1 MAKKKKEE
9 IDELR
14 EERDS
19 IVKQPITEEMKS
31 SYIDYSMSVIVSRAL
46 PDVRDGLK
54 PSQRRILVAMNDL
67 GLTPGSR
74 YRKSAK
80 IAGQTTGDYHPHGE
94 QIAYPTMVKMAQDFS
109 MRYTLVDGQGNFGSI
124 DGDPAAQMRYTEA
137 RMDKITGAMIDDLS
151 KGTVIYR
158 PNYDGTT
165 LEPTVLPT
173 LFPNLICNGVDG
185 IAVGMAT
192 KIPPHNL
199 GEVVDALVEM
209 IDKGNKWEGTAV
221 YNNLRQE
228 REKTE
233 KTPQT
238 LSSTP
243 QDYLESYTN
252 ENDPNY
258 EKRVEELREMLGYNQ
273 LAIEEEEPETDGP
286 ITLYPQF
293 ESDISVDELIE
304 IIPGPDFP
312 TGGQIY
318 NREDIMTAYATG
330 RGRILIRAKA
340 TIEEA
345 SHGKYEIIVT
355 EVPYQVNKARMIKK
369 IARLVKDKK
378 IEGISDLR
386 DESNRE
392 GIRVVIEL
400 KRNSQPKTVLNK
412 LYKYTQ
418 MQKAFNANMIAL
430 VDNEPEMHNLKSIL
444 EHFLAHRIEV
454 TIRKNEYIIA
464 QKKYREHILEGL
476 KIALDNLDEII
487 KTIRESETQEKAK
500 TNLIKGFDLTDVQAQ
515 AILDMQLRRLAALER
530 QKIEDEYKEV
540 QKSIKELEALLADP
554 DKITKVVRKEL
565 LELKEKYGDERR
577 TKVFKGDVEE
587 IAEEDL
593 VAEEETFV
601 TVSHQGYIK
610 RMAPSTYK
618 TQKRGGK
625 GVIGAKTKEND
636 FIEHAITCSTHDEIV
651 FFTNQGKCFE
661 IKAYEIPEYGRTAK
675 GLPAVNLIQIDQDEL
690 ITAILTRSKKGFVD
704 EDQIQEDQVNDE
716 DGKDTDAKA
725 KKKSREE
732 KAAENKYLLMATKNG
747 ITKKT
752 EIGEFENIR
761 SNGLIAINLNKG
773 DELKWVRP
781 SSGDDQVIL
790 ISKYGR
796 SIRFHEED
804 VRDTGRNTKGVT
816 GIKFKQEDDEVISMD
831 IVRAE
836 EHRLLTISANGYGKM
851 TPLSKYPL
859 QGRAGQGVYTFR
871 VTDKTGNLVVART
884 LDTPDKEIV
893 LISRDGQVIRS
904 ELNEIAELGRHTSG
918 VKVMKLNKEDT
929 VAAMALM

>member
-1 MAKKKKEE
+1 MAKKKSKKEKIKE
-9 IDELR
+9 DLKKD
-14 EERDS
+14 RDKVVEQS
-19 IVKQPITEEMKS
+19 IVTEMKS
-31 SYIDYSMSVIVSRAL
+31 NYIDYSMSVIVTRAL

-80 IAGQTTGDYHPHGE
+80 IAGDTTGNYHPHGE
-94 QIAYPTMVKMAQDFS
+94 SIVYPTMVKMAQDFG

-124 DGDPAAQMRYTEA
+124 DGDSAAQMRYTEA
-137 RMDKITGAMIDDLS
+137 RMDKITKAMLDDLGN
-151 KGTVIYR
+151 GTVLYR

-165 LEPTVLPT
+165 VEPIVLPT
-173 LFPNLICNGVDG
+173 LFPNLICNGADG

-199 GEVVDALVEM
+199 NEVVDALVTM
-209 IDKGNKWEGTAV
+209 IDKGNKWEGTSI
-221 YNNLRQE
+221 YNNLRKE

-233 KTPQT
+233 DIPRTLENNPQ
-238 LSSTP
+238 S
-243 QDYLESYTN
+243 YLDSYIN
-252 ENDPNY
+252 PDDPKS
-258 EKRVEELREMLGYNQ
+258 EERAEELKETLGFND
-273 LAIEEEEPETDGP
+273 LAAKEEDPEKEGT

-293 ESDISVDELIE
+293 ESDISVEELIE

-318 NREDIMTAYATG
+318 NRKDIMTAYATG
-330 RGRILIRAKA
+330 RGRILTRAKA

-355 EVPYQVNKARMIKK
+355 EIPYQVNKARMIKK
-369 IARLVKDKK
+369 IAKLVKDKK

-400 KRNSQPKTVLNK
+400 KRTSQPKTVLNK

-430 VDNEPEMHNLKSIL
+430 VNDEPEVLNLKSIL

-454 TIRKNEYIIA
+454 TIRRFEYEIA
-464 QKKYREHILEGL
+464 QHKYREHILEGL

-500 TNLIKGFDLTDVQAQ
+500 TNLIKGFDLTEVQAQ
-515 AILDMQLRRLAALER
+515 AILNMQLRRLAALER
-530 QKIEDEYKEV
+530 KKIEQEYKDI
-540 QKSIKELEALLADP
+540 QKAIEELEALLANP
-554 DKITKVVRKEL
+554 DKIIKIVRKEL

-587 IAEEDL
+587 IEEEDL
-593 VAEEETFV
+593 IPEEETFV

-610 RMAPSTYK
+610 RMPPSKYK
-618 TQKRGGK
+618 VQKRGGK
-625 GVIGAKTKEND
+625 GIIGAKTKED
-636 FIEHAITCSTHDEIV
+636 DYIEHAITCSTHDEIV
-651 FFTNQGKCFE
+651 FFTNKGKCYQ
-661 IKAYEIPEYGRTAK
+661 IKAYEIPEYGRSAK
-675 GLPAVNLIQIDQDEL
+675 GLPAVNLIQLNQDDL
-690 ITAILTRSKKGFVD
+690 ITAILTRNKKGLVD
-704 EDQIQEDQVNDE
+704 EDQIQEEQ
-716 DGKDTDAKA
+716 A
-725 KKKSREE
+725 KKDSKR
-732 KAAENKYLLMATKNG
+732 KKNKYLFMATKNG
-747 ITKKT
+747 IVKKT
-752 EIGEFENIR
+752 EIGEFDNIR
-761 SNGLIAINLNKG
+761 SNGLIAINLDKN

-781 SSGDDQVIL
+781 SNGEDQVIL
-790 ISKYGR
+790 VSKLGR

-804 VRDTGRNTKGVT
+804 VRDTGRNTRGVM
-816 GIKFKQEDDEVISMD
+816 GIKFKKEEDEIISMD
-831 IVRAE
+831 IIRDDE
-836 EHRLLTISANGYGKM
+836 YKLLTISANGYGKM
-851 TPLSKYPL
+851 TPLKKYPL

-871 VTDKTGNLVVART
+871 VTKKTGDVVVART

-893 LISRDGQVIRS
+893 LISRQGQVIRS
-904 ELNEIAELGRHTSG
+904 EINEITELGRHTSG
-918 VKVMKLNKEDT
+918 VKVMKLNKDDT
-929 VAAMALM
+929 VAAMALI

>member
-1 MAKKKKEE
+1 
-9 IDELR
+9 
-14 EERDS
+14 
-19 IVKQPITEEMKS
+19 
-31 SYIDYSMSVIVSRAL
+31 
-46 PDVRDGLK
+46 
-54 PSQRRILVAMNDL
+54 
-67 GLTPGSR
+67 
-74 YRKSAK
+74 
-80 IAGQTTGDYHPHGE
+80 
-94 QIAYPTMVKMAQDFS
+94 
-109 MRYTLVDGQGNFGSI
+109 
-124 DGDPAAQMRYTEA
+124 
-137 RMDKITGAMIDDLS
+137 
-151 KGTVIYR
+151 
-158 PNYDGTT
+158 
-165 LEPTVLPT
+165 
-173 LFPNLICNGVDG
+173 
-185 IAVGMAT
+185 
-192 KIPPHNL
+192 
-199 GEVVDALVEM
+199 
-209 IDKGNKWEGTAV
+209 
-221 YNNLRQE
+221 
-228 REKTE
+228 
-233 KTPQT
+233 
-238 LSSTP
+238 
-243 QDYLESYTN
+243 
-252 ENDPNY
+252 
-258 EKRVEELREMLGYNQ
+258 
-273 LAIEEEEPETDGP
+273 
-286 ITLYPQF
+286 
-293 ESDISVDELIE
+293 
-304 IIPGPDFP
+304 
-312 TGGQIY
+312 
-318 NREDIMTAYATG
+318 
-330 RGRILIRAKA
+330 
-340 TIEEA
+340 
-345 SHGKYEIIVT
+345 
-355 EVPYQVNKARMIKK
+355 
-369 IARLVKDKK
+369 
-378 IEGISDLR
+378 
-386 DESNRE
+386 
-392 GIRVVIEL
+392 
-400 KRNSQPKTVLNK
+400 
-412 LYKYTQ
+412 
-418 MQKAFNANMIAL
+418 
-430 VDNEPEMHNLKSIL
+430 
-444 EHFLAHRIEV
+444 V

-716 DGKDTDAKA
+716 DGKDADAKA